1 MAAQQQQQGHGM
13 QDLARQALAA
23 TGGKSTL
30 KATKWLL
37 ERRAGVPQQ
46 QPPQSPPLQ
55 EANISELGL
64 QRKGS
69 INSSVKNGI
78 GEDGLH
84 KKVLGEDELG
94 SMLPSSPTLWGNN
107 SNGLHPGGGGSVA
120 VVTPAADH
128 QRPTMAMAEKRLNSP
143 GSMDWLGSSSTA
155 VERHPS
161 IGSSSPVPKE
171 DTSAQ
176 LQLKLQPIFESQQSI
191 KASKVS
197 LSPEPEETTKIA
209 SPKLVAHPAVSIATG
224 CAVHDA
230 NNLKRKRQDEPD
242 IATNVKPFLVLPSC
256 PSPIAM
262 GLKQQTSPTG
272 KALASL
278 AERMRP
284 NSLAE
289 ILGQDHLLGPH
300 CILWSLL
307 DVDSL
312 PCIIFGG
319 PPGTGKTSL
328 ARLIAQ
334 SASCRYVSLS
344 STKGGSV
351 DIQEIL
357 DEAKQA
363 WKFGQR
369 TVLFVETL
377 NRFSKFQQECLLP
390 AIKEGFV
397 VLIGATTGNP
407 SAELIPSLLVRCM
420 IFMLRKLQPDHL
432 CMAMKLSVSDRER
445 GLLVSLEDDSN
456 IEHLVVEDDAI
467 EFVATAADGDA
478 RVALNALEAAVCIA
492 IGKHRRKTEM
502 DGKLT
507 AAPEAVDNSEKETA
521 AWEKVTGNLKTAK
534 KDAQYNVLEHLK
546 GYFQFSQEEYAKPF
560 KKLVGGK
567 EVTFGISK
575 DREAQKPSSDAD
587 MEGIVALREGKER
600 HLADRKIGGGDFVTK
615 SITQAEVETILVVTL
630 LDAKEAFQWPQVAI
644 KKAQEVSDM
653 DLMSALQKSIRGGD
667 SNASVYWLARVFETS
682 EEPLKIASSL
692 MKFASEE
699 IGMADPQ
706 ALVQAAACY
715 QACKLLGM
723 KDCSSNL
730 TQCVVYLS
738 MAPKSDAVGQAF
750 HLAQKAVQDGQNE
763 PVPAHLRSAGGS
775 LKDLGYL
782 PISLRNSTFF
792 KWPEF

>member
-69 INSSVKNGI
+69 INSSNSNIKNGT

-84 KKVLGEDELG
+84 KKVLGEDEPG

-128 QRPTMAMAEKRLNSP
+128 ERLTTMTMAENLLNSP
-143 GSMDWLGSSSTA
+143 GSMDWLGSSSAA

-161 IGSSSPVPKE
+161 TGSSSPVAKE

-176 LQLKLQPIFESQQSI
+176 LQLKLQPVFESQQSI

-224 CAVHDA
+224 CALHDA
-230 NNLKRKRQDEPD
+230 NNLKRKRQDELD
-242 IATNVKPFLVLPSC
+242 MATNVQPFLVLPSC

-262 GLKQQTSPTG
+262 GLKQKTSPTG

-300 CILWSLL
+300 CIIWSLL

-328 ARLIAQ
+328 ARLVAQ
-334 SASCRYVSLS
+334 SASCRYVSVP
-344 STKGGSV
+344 STKVGSV

-369 TVLFVETL
+369 TLLFVETL
-377 NRFSKFQQECLLP
+377 NRFSKFQQEFLLP
-390 AIKEGFV
+390 GIKEGFV
-397 VLIGATTGNP
+397 VLIGATSGNP
-407 SAELIPSLLVRCM
+407 SAELIPGLLVRCM

-445 GLLVSLEDDSN
+445 GLLLSLGDDSN

-507 AAPEAVDNSEKETA
+507 AAPEAVGNSEKETA

-534 KDAQYNVLEHLK
+534 KDGQYNVLEHLK
-546 GYFQFSQEEYAKPF
+546 GYFQISQEENAKPF

-575 DREAQKPSSDAD
+575 DREAQKLSSDAD
-587 MEGIVALREGKER
+587 KEGIAALRER
-600 HLADRKIGGGDFVTK
+600 DLADREIGGGDFVTK
-615 SITQAEVETILVVTL
+615 NITQAEVETILVVTL
-630 LDAKEAFQWPQVAI
+630 LDAKEAFQWPQVAM
-644 KKAQEVSDM
+644 KKTQVSDM

-667 SNASVYWLARVFETS
+667 SNASVYWLARVYETS
-682 EEPLKIASSL
+682 EEPLKIACSL
-692 MKFASEE
+692 VKFASEE

-706 ALVQAAACY
+706 ALLQATACY

-750 HLAQKAVQDGQNE
+750 HLAQKAIQDGQNE
-763 PVPAHLRSAGGS
+763 SVPAHLRLSGGS